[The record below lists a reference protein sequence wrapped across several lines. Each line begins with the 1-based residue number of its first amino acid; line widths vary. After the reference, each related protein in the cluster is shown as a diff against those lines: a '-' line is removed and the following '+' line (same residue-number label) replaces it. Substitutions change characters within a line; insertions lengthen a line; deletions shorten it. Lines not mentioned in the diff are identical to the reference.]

1 MDKKNKLKF
10 ISYNVKSFGP
20 DKYDT
25 VRDLL
30 KCCDFLL
37 IQEIWKYD
45 CIFRE
50 TIKKEFPGY
59 ECIVRS
65 PNDEAK
71 ESLGRLSG
79 GVGIIYKNNI
89 ECKVEEIK
97 CMSKRLCAL
106 KLMIDNLVLYT

>member
-1 MDKKNKLKF
+1 MMDKKSKLKF

-20 DKYDT
+20 DKFDT

-30 KCCDFLL
+30 KYCDFLL

-45 CIFRE
+45 CIFID

-65 PNDEAK
+65 PK
-71 ESLGRLSG
+71 
-79 GVGIIYKNNI
+79 
-89 ECKVEEIK
+89 
-97 CMSKRLCAL
+97 
-106 KLMIDNLVLYT
+106 